1 MIHVVDSNRPQNL
14 ESLFSEQPEAQR
26 IVVWD
31 DGNVDS
37 LRKQREA
44 YEILSVC
51 VVLFMS
57 CHVSY
62 ISFTQAGAA

>member
-51 VVLFMS
+51 VVLFM
-57 CHVSY
+57 
-62 ISFTQAGAA
+62 